1 MHDMYREIILDHAK
15 NPHHAGV
22 LEDADVDYEDHNPLC
37 GDRLH
42 LTMKVDENNVVT
54 GVAWDGEGCAISQA
68 TASMLGDEI
77 IGKTLDEVKQLSKDD
92 IFDLVGIP
100 LSMNRV
106 KCALLSLKVL
116 HIGAYGVEYWRKVED
131 EGEE

>member
-22 LEDADVDYEDHNPLC
+22 IDPADVDYEDNNPLC

-42 LTMKVDENNVVT
+42 LTMRVDENDVVT
-54 GVAWDGEGCAISQA
+54 ELAWDGDGCAISQA
-68 TASMLGDEI
+68 VASMLGDEI
-77 IGKTLDEVKQLSKDD
+77 IGKSLDEVKALSKED

-116 HIGAYGVEYWRKVED
+116 HIGTYGAEYWRQVED
-131 EGEE
+131 KGEE